1 MLLNKEKQR
10 RFKEK
15 MYKAGFKQTIIW
27 IKRKE
32 VKYEEIKN
40 KEFMKRLDKYISGWD
55 DRDLSDL
62 FNLFIKIA
70 AAKKEVIKLKQTNL
84 KK

>member
-1 MLLNKEKQR
+1 LLNKEKQR